1 MLRNLRRALRS
12 ADSSANSNAS
22 GSSPSSPEST
32 STSLPDS
39 YTGSTAPSSCSSQQ
53 SPESSKAS
61 DCCSSHSAKV
71 YSPSFASSRDKP
83 RGRSCSPNSSLPGSS
98 ATGDRLPDTSTTST
112 TTPKPN
118 RSRLRKQSRSTSC
131 RPDPITGDYT
141 PKTLHRHK
149 NPAVNF
155 GPERIEETLRP
166 VRSILRGAGAD
177 VPKQWV
183 HVLNMTLEDLYNGKK
198 FYFRVVR
205 YRRSGRKS
213 IVPLELFISPGT
225 PAGTEIVVESAG
237 NERRDGTLQ
246 AIVFLVKEIKHRF
259 RRVSDDLLMEVRLPW
274 VEKLNEEPGMVYFHS
289 VDAKEYLF
297 TVDYHKHQ
305 LLSGTAVIPGAGMP
319 SSNGLGRGR
328 VVIRYVDTYRINL
341 PKLIL
346 IQMGHIVFIAFNVL
360 MGHNQTGVEIQGFS
374 LEST

>member
-1 MLRNLRRALRS
+1 MLRNLRRAHRS
-12 ADSSANSNAS
+12 ADSCASSNAS

-53 SPESSKAS
+53 SQESSKAS
-61 DCCSSHSAKV
+61 DRCSSHPAKV
-71 YSPSFASSRDKP
+71 YSPSSRDKP
-83 RGRSCSPNSSLPGSS
+83 RGRSPNSSSPGSS
-98 ATGDRLPDTSTTST
+98 ATGDRMPDASTKSA

-141 PKTLHRHK
+141 PKTLHRRK

-166 VRSILRGAGAD
+166 VRPILRGAGAD

-198 FYFRVVR
+198 LYFRVVR

-213 IVPLELFISPGT
+213 IVPLELYISPGT
-225 PAGTEIVVESAG
+225 SAGTEIVVEGAG

-246 AIVFLVKEIKHRF
+246 AIVFLVKEIKHDRF

-297 TVDYHKHQ
+297 TMDYHKHQ

-319 SSNGLGRGR
+319 LSNGLGRGR
-328 VVIRYVDTYRINL
+328 VVIR
-341 PKLIL
+341 
-346 IQMGHIVFIAFNVL
+346 
-360 MGHNQTGVEIQGFS
+360 
-374 LEST
+374 